1 MIKLSFTIRCFVLTI
16 ICLIIL
22 SYYELENIK
31 IKEEIKSA
39 IKTEDISEQFNTTMS
54 YVSKTN
60 TSRDIM
66 ENIKIIYLVTQHDK
80 KSQGK
85 KQIKFSKGF
94 FRQSKFK
101 YIAVWNHL
109 LETDT
114 ECNEMLLILS
124 MYIWISTQLP
134 GSFQILLSLFFVFG
148 DLGCVIFFIMVSVC
162 KARQTKLLKNVNKHF
177 RNFFSQNQQKNKN
190 EINSNTTEKT
200 FTLI

>member
-31 IKEEIKSA
+31 IKEEIKSV
-39 IKTEDISEQFNTTMS
+39 IETEDISEQFNTTMS

-94 FRQSKFK
+94 FRQSKFNDPFQK
-101 YIAVWNHL
+101 MKPIS
-109 LETDT
+109 
-114 ECNEMLLILS
+114 MLK
-124 MYIWISTQLP
+124 
-134 GSFQILLSLFFVFG
+134 
-148 DLGCVIFFIMVSVC
+148 C
-162 KARQTKLLKNVNKHF
+162 R
-177 RNFFSQNQQKNKN
+177 
-190 EINSNTTEKT
+190 
-200 FTLI
+200 